1 MKRGICAVLVTAML
15 LACAGAA
22 AENVQKPTEAYFV
35 EAAQA
40 AYPEWMVL
48 KTSSFESGSGD
59 GEFEHHI
66 LLKMYRITDQHL
78 ELMELEA
85 MTNGLREGD
94 AIPWEETR
102 LVPVEIAPG
111 KAQALAAMAPE
122 QVFTYGNG
130 ACFTE
135 PAMEILAPGLTGE
148 GESLI
153 QLMACSETLIATVE
167 SEAGEFFLRIA
178 QEDGQAYR
186 IVGTPAQES
195 VCFNEYHSWNDKIE
209 IYTDDFEGLVT
220 RGEDGIRR
228 LRMVLGGDIIGIEPN
243 RITDLSFGGMRQYS
257 DCAHYGEPA
266 FETDITKIRLSDI
279 PSDLEGMLASLDRT
293 GTACTARDDTP
304 LCAAPGGEEIALCY
318 TRVPGL
324 IVSQADGWV
333 EMQIGHAARGLRAW
347 ARMEDLAFGEQTEA
361 VVCTFPSYD
370 PFYRDE
376 DEPVMGTASDGSV
389 IQLDCSDHN
398 PWLIGRTPDGSW
410 LVLLNGEGD
419 EQGVVCTAPG
429 DAFQHVR
436 PTEREIGD

>member
-1 MKRGICAVLVTAML
+1 MKRGICAVLMVVML
-15 LACAGAA
+15 LACAWAA
-22 AENVQKPTEAYFV
+22 AEDVRELTEADFV
-35 EAAQA
+35 KAAQT
-40 AYPEWMVL
+40 AYPQWSIWE
-48 KTSSFESGSGD
+48 TERFEAVNWN
-59 GEFEHHI
+59 GEFEQNII
-66 LLKMYRITDQHL
+66 LRMYQIVGQHM

-85 MTNGLREGD
+85 VTNGLCEGD

-153 QLMACSETLIATVE
+153 QLMACSETLIATVKN
-167 SEAGEFFLRIA
+167 EADEFFLRIA
-178 QEDGQAYR
+178 QWNGEAYR

-243 RITDLSFGGMRQYS
+243 RITDLSFGGMRQYN
-257 DCAHYGEPA
+257 DGVHYGRPT
-266 FETDITKIRLSDI
+266 FETDITKIHLSDI

-398 PWLIGRTPDGSW
+398 PWLIGRTPEGSW